1 MGKRIRT
8 VVMLDAWHDVRAMW
22 PHATSGTDASE
33 RFGPAVHRCWA
44 ILWPGRKDSQ
54 LKSMFEMNLPLM
66 SPVRLAEL

>member
-1 MGKRIRT
+1 
-8 VVMLDAWHDVRAMW
+8 MLDAWHDVRAMW

-54 LKSMFEMNLPLM
+54 LKSMFENESTADVTGAPRGIVEAFW
-66 SPVRLAEL
+66 S